1 VEGTMRAMYL
11 TAPEQIELREQPIY
25 QVGPNEVLVRVAY
38 AGICPWDLR
47 AYLGKK
53 KVSLP
58 RVLGHEI
65 SGTVVEKG
73 ELVKDLEI
81 GDKVVGDFGVKCGYC
96 VNCRQGRGNKCS
108 NLEFLPGGF
117 ADYAKFPRTNI
128 YPIKK
133 GTSMK
138 AAACTEPLATVF
150 RGQRLLNLK
159 PGEVEAVIGVG
170 PIGQMHLQVARQFG
184 ARTIAVD
191 LIQERLDLAKELGAE
206 MTINSSETSM
216 VDAIME
222 ATGGR
227 GADAIT
233 VTVQSAPLIC
243 EAVKALG
250 YGGRLNIFAGIYPQ
264 DELHIDPNLI
274 HYKELNILGS
284 ADSTSYEFREAL
296 KLIEDG
302 AVKVEPL
309 ISHVLP
315 LEELAKGL
323 DIVAKCGGM
332 KVIME
337 VEGD

>member
-1 VEGTMRAMYL
+1 MYL

-243 EAVKALG
+243 DA
-250 YGGRLNIFAGIYPQ
+250 
-264 DELHIDPNLI
+264 
-274 HYKELNILGS
+274 
-284 ADSTSYEFREAL
+284 
-296 KLIEDG
+296 
-302 AVKVEPL
+302 
-309 ISHVLP
+309 
-315 LEELAKGL
+315 
-323 DIVAKCGGM
+323 
-332 KVIME
+332 
-337 VEGD
+337 